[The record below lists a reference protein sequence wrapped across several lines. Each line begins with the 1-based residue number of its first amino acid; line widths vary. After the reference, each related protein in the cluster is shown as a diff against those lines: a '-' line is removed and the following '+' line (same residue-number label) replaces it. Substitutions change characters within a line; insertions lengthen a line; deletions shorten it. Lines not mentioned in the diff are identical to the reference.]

1 MIMPKGGFMRHLVG
15 MSLAL
20 LLGLGLVNAALGA
33 ERVVLVEE
41 MYQEG

>member
-1 MIMPKGGFMRHLVG
+1 MKHLIGV
-15 MSLAL
+15 SLAL
-20 LLGLGLVNAALGA
+20 LLGLFFTSTTFAA

>member
-1 MIMPKGGFMRHLVG
+1 MKHRFAV
-15 MSLAL
+15 SLAL
-20 LLGLGLVNAALGA
+20 LLGLVFTSTAFAA

>member
-1 MIMPKGGFMRHLVG
+1 MKHLMVL
-15 MSLAL
+15 SLAL
-20 LLGLGLVNAALGA
+20 VLGVGFTNTALGA

>member
-1 MIMPKGGFMRHLVG
+1 MKHLLVWS
-15 MSLAL
+15 MVL
-20 LLGLGLVNAALGA
+20 LLGLGLASTAFSA

>member
-1 MIMPKGGFMRHLVG
+1 MSFEGGYMKYILSA
-15 MSLAL
+15 SLAL
-20 LLGLGLVNAALGA
+20 MLGLVLANTAFAA

>member
-1 MIMPKGGFMRHLVG
+1 MKHLMVL
-15 MSLAL
+15 SLACM
-20 LLGLGLVNAALGA
+20 LGAGFVNTALGA

>member
-1 MIMPKGGFMRHLVG
+1 MKRTLG
-15 MSLAL
+15 MSLAV
-20 LLGLGLVNAALGA
+20 LLGLGLISTAAGA

>member
-1 MIMPKGGFMRHLVG
+1 MKHIVAGC
-15 MSLAL
+15 LAL
-20 LLGLGLVNAALGA
+20 LLGLVFTGTAFAA

>member
-1 MIMPKGGFMRHLVG
+1 MKHGLCV
-15 MSLAL
+15 SLAL
-20 LLGLGLVNAALGA
+20 LLGLLFTGTVFAA

>member
-1 MIMPKGGFMRHLVG
+1 MKHLVG
-15 MSLAL
+15 MTLAI
-20 LLGLGLVNAALGA
+20 LLGLGFLNTALGA

>member
-1 MIMPKGGFMRHLVG
+1 MKCFVG
-15 MSLAL
+15 ISLAL
-20 LLGLGLVNAALGA
+20 LLGLGFLNTALGA

>member
-1 MIMPKGGFMRHLVG
+1 MKRVFS
-15 MSLAL
+15 MSLTL
-20 LLGLGLVNAALGA
+20 LLGLGLVSTAFAA

>member
-1 MIMPKGGFMRHLVG
+1 MKHLVVL
-15 MSLAL
+15 SLAF
-20 LLGLGLVNAALGA
+20 LLGIGLISTAFAA

>member
-1 MIMPKGGFMRHLVG
+1 MKQMVCMG
-15 MSLAL
+15 LAF
-20 LLGLGLVNAALGA
+20 LLGLGLVSNAIGA

>member
-1 MIMPKGGFMRHLVG
+1 MNHLVG
-15 MSLAL
+15 MTLVM
-20 LLGLGLVNAALGA
+20 LLGIGFVSTALGA